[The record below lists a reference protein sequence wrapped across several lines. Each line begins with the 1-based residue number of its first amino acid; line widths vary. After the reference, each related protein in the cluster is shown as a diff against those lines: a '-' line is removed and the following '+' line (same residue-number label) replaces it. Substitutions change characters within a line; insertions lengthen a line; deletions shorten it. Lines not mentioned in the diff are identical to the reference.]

1 MAMNTFER
9 DLAALKGRVLEM
21 GTVVETMAADVA
33 RALVGGDPASTG
45 EVRVNELAIDRLQME
60 VDGDAIRL
68 ITKYSP
74 AARDLRLLLMI
85 ARINSD
91 LERVGDHAVDLCE
104 YVELLSIPTD
114 GPLPEL
120 EAMSRATLAML
131 HDALEAF
138 RAEDLEAAE
147 AVIRRDDEVDAMNG
161 TVTAG
166 LLARGISDVAAMPR
180 GIGLLLAARS
190 LERIADHA
198 TNICEDI
205 FFVVTGQ
212 DIRHRIE
219 SGRNG
224 ARTPALPWRVS
235 APGSR
240 STPW

>member
-1 MAMNTFER
+1 MNTFER
-9 DLAALKGRVLEM
+9 DLAALKQRVVEM
-21 GTVVETMAADVA
+21 GTLAETMAAGAA
-33 RALVGGDPASTG
+33 RALVGGESSATG
-45 EVRVNELAIDRLQME
+45 EVRANEPAIDRFQLE
-60 VDGDAIRL
+60 VDSAAIRL

-104 YVELLSIPTD
+104 YVELVTMPGI

-120 EAMSRATLAML
+120 AAMSRAALAML

-138 RAEDLEAAE
+138 RVEDLEAAE
-147 AVIRRDDEVDAMNG
+147 AVIRRDDEVDAING

-166 LLARGISDVAAMPR
+166 LLARGMSDLASVPR

-198 TNICEDI
+198 TNICEDV
-205 FFVVTGQ
+205 FFVVTAQ
-212 DIRHRIE
+212 DIRHRLE
-219 SGRNG
+219 SAPGN
-224 ARTPALPWRVS
+224 AKSPALPWRIPRP
-235 APGSR
+235 PGAIA
-240 STPW
+240 TP